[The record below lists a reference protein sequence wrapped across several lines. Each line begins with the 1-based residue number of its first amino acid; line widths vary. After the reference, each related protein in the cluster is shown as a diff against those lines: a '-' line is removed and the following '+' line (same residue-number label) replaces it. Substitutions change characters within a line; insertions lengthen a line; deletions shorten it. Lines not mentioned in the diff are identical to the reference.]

1 MEWTMS
7 SADHRNTNRVRS
19 FLRGEIVHS
28 NGSSKTECTVRDISD
43 GGARIEAPV
52 SVTVPEHF
60 VLAIPQRNLRHRARM
75 IWRHGTELGVVFQL
89 TTAQPAPQAPGA
101 ADNNAELR
109 LRMLELEAETARL
122 RAQLAEMRAALDGVM
137 RERKSA

>member
-1 MEWTMS
+1 MS
-7 SADHRNTNRVRS
+7 SPDHRNTNRVRS
-19 FLRGEIVHS
+19 FLRGEIMHS

-60 VLAIPQRNLRHRARM
+60 ELAIPQRNIRHRARM
-75 IWRHGTELGVVFQL
+75 IWRHGTELGVAFQAVAEKPA
-89 TTAQPAPQAPGA
+89 AQPPRPE
-101 ADNNAELR
+101 DHNAELR

-122 RAQLAEMRAALDGVM
+122 RTQLADMRAALDGMM
-137 RERKSA
+137 RERKTA